1 LSCGRKKGRRETCRP
16 LLWNDLFVVEKLL
29 FQLCFIDLKFEAL
42 HVFPASIIDGVEKR
56 FGVLR

>member
-1 LSCGRKKGRRETCRP
+1 
-16 LLWNDLFVVEKLL
+16 LWNDLFVVEKLL